1 MTEPGLQNR
10 MTMAKNTGRG
20 SRAAHRQVEETT
32 WIKNY
37 PIIGDSMRNWCYS
50 PDLGQTVIHADA
62 CPNKGNPDVGN
73 RHCVPKTRK
82 KKSRK
87 W

>member
-1 MTEPGLQNR
+1 
-10 MTMAKNTGRG
+10 
-20 SRAAHRQVEETT
+20 
-32 WIKNY
+32 
-37 PIIGDSMRNWCYS
+37 MRNWCYS
-50 PDLGQTVIHADA
+50 PDLGETVIHADA

-73 RHCVPKTRK
+73 RHCVPKPRK